1 MKKNIVLMRLC
12 KLLCLLLCLVLLS
25 GLAADLSQYY
35 DHNVYKLDAFYAEP
49 KNTLDV
55 VLLGA
60 SEVFTDFSSGYAYDL
75 YGFTS
80 YPYALD
86 SNPGALYEAQLREIL
101 RCQNPKKI
109 VVEINGFLYEET
121 DPLKASGSLRRLVNN
136 IPFTW
141 NKVDTILK
149 NANKEDMYFVFFS
162 LAKDHERWKEWD
174 TQWDQFLERLHFRR
188 NGSVLKG
195 NLTTLNTYRGPD
207 HRDVSGDEA
216 TAPLEPVSESCLR
229 SFLEFCK
236 EEQVDN
242 VIFVRFPHVI
252 STDENHER
260 FCRGNEAGQIIEE
273 YGFEYLN
280 LEKEFY
286 QIGLEPEDFYNED
299 HMNIYGQQ
307 KFTDY
312 FGRILAEEYG
322 IMETKLAQGQYHI
335 WDKAALFT
343 RRFYELADQ
352 RMQKDIGS
360 SMYENRELM
369 EILDNWE

>member
-121 DPLKASGSLRRLVNN
+121 DPLTASGSLRRLVNN

-252 STDENHER
+252 STDENYER
-260 FCRGNEAGQIIEE
+260 FCRGNEAGRIIEE

-286 QIGLEPEDFYNED
+286 RIGLKAEDFYNED

-335 WDKAALFT
+335 WDKAALYT

>member
-252 STDENHER
+252 ATDENYER
-260 FCRGNEAGQIIEE
+260 FCRGNEAGRIIEE

-335 WDKAALFT
+335 WDKAALYT

>member
-121 DPLKASGSLRRLVNN
+121 DPLTASGSLRRLVNN

-252 STDENHER
+252 ATDENYER
-260 FCRGNEAGQIIEE
+260 FCRGNEAGRIIEE

-335 WDKAALFT
+335 WDKAALYT

>member
-260 FCRGNEAGQIIEE
+260 FCRGNEAGRIIEE

-335 WDKAALFT
+335 WDKAALYT

>member
-121 DPLKASGSLRRLVNN
+121 DPLTASGSLRRLVNN

-252 STDENHER
+252 STDENYER
-260 FCRGNEAGQIIEE
+260 FCRGNEAGRIIEE

-335 WDKAALFT
+335 WDKAALYT